1 MVQRLLEWA
10 HLKAKVPKC
19 HSMAIQ
25 ASTGKRVCPSLTIS
39 GDSIPPAEDGA
50 FKFLGMPVRVHSSN
64 DDARS
69 SLQGSLQRM
78 LTVIDETPLTSYASS
93 SMGFAQ
99 GCHGPC
105 LSQSHGWNE
114 NCSPWQL
121 RPSNSGLVLQDIQTR
136 PLFPAKRG
144 GLALPS
150 RLENTRSCR
159 HQRWYSCSCHMTQE
173 SGGQQISV
181 SRRRRR
187 GRG

>member
-1 MVQRLLEWA
+1 
-10 HLKAKVPKC
+10 
-19 HSMAIQ
+19 MAIQ

-78 LTVIDETPLTSYASS
+78 LTVIDETPLTRQQKLRL
-93 SMGFAQ
+93 FK
-99 GCHGPC
+99 HGVCPR
-105 LSQSHGWNE
+105 LSWPLLVPISWLERELQPLATKALKQW
-114 NCSPWQL
+114 
-121 RPSNSGLVLQDIQTR
+121 SGLARHSNTST
-136 PLFPAKRG
+136 LFLPAKRG